1 MIKLEVSGNTSKKEQ
16 LKWTEIMDNAFIQ
29 AMITQQDKGNRIN
42 GTFTTQAYAN
52 MIEELTTKLPRDIIK
67 MEITKN
73 HLRNRLKT
81 LKIRFSQWYDMFR
94 GTSLSGF
101 SWNPDTQLIE
111 AEDEVWNKLIE
122 SKPEAASLKTKKVS
136 NYNEL
141 LALFARDRASGI
153 HAETAKEMNARLNNN
168 DTINIETI
176 TDVDDLLAT
185 NEITL
190 ENEYNIEDDIQVL
203 GEEIYKELAP
213 MGLESHE
220 IPKALNY
227 LATNQAK
234 ARTLFSCPPEIRM
247 DVLKDMMGADK

>member
-122 SKPEAASLKTKKVS
+122 VIKT
-136 NYNEL
+136 
-141 LALFARDRASGI
+141 RGCI
-153 HAETAKEMNARLNNN
+153 
-168 DTINIETI
+168 
-176 TDVDDLLAT
+176 
-185 NEITL
+185 
-190 ENEYNIEDDIQVL
+190 IEDKKSVKLQ
-203 GEEIYKELAP
+203 
-213 MGLESHE
+213 
-220 IPKALNY
+220 
-227 LATNQAK
+227 
-234 ARTLFSCPPEIRM
+234 RTISAIC
-247 DVLKDMMGADK
+247 KG